1 MYEWKIKEFDK
12 DKINEIAH
20 NFNIPAILAKIFI
33 DRGITSTEEINKF
46 LNPQNQEH
54 QDPYLLKDME
64 KAVFR
69 IKQAKINNE
78 KITIYGD
85 YDVDGATSTSLL
97 YLLFQKLG
105 IECDY
110 YIPDREKEG
119 YGLSKSGIDSII
131 DEGSSLIITC
141 DCGIS
146 AISEIEYA
154 NSKGMDIIVTDH
166 HTVGDALPEAYAVI
180 NPKRKDSE
188 YPFPYLAGV
197 GVAYKLAEALSDD
210 FKLAQDSLEEL
221 LDLVAIGTSADI
233 VEMSGENRILVAEGL
248 EQIRNTTNPGIRELL
263 KITGLNDSQKISVS
277 DIVFR
282 ISPRLNAAGR
292 IASASLAVNLLTTK
306 SNVNAHQLATHL
318 EKLNSKRRSIEDK
331 TINDALIQLKSNY
344 NPDDAKIFLLY
355 KKNWHKGVLGI
366 VASKLIDKYKRPA
379 IMISVD
385 NDDVGVG
392 SARSIPGFDIYEVL
406 AQCESYLENFGGH
419 PRAAGLTVNKYNI
432 ESLKEHL
439 TEIAEENIT
448 ENMLTPTLEIDSVI
462 KFNEINQRTI
472 TILKKLSPFGPT
484 NMKPIFVAQNV
495 SVSGIPRIVGKN
507 HLKFRAMQNKIVI
520 SAIGWKLANLYEML
534 ISNRP
539 LNIAF
544 VIEENK
550 YNGMKE
556 IQLNI
561 KDIKYAD

>member
-1 MYEWKIKEFDK
+1 MYQWNIKEFNDRQVN
-12 DKINEIAH
+12 KISR
-20 NFNIPAILAKIFI
+20 NFNIPTVLAKIFI
-33 DRGITSTEEINKF
+33 DRGLTSTGSINEF
-46 LNPQNQEH
+46 LNPEK
-54 QDPYLLKDME
+54 QDRHNPFLLKGMK
-64 KAVFR
+64 KAVAR
-69 IKQAKINNE
+69 IKQAKMNNE
-78 KITIYGD
+78 KVTIYGD

-97 YLLFQKLG
+97 YLFFQKIG
-105 IECDY
+105 IEAEY

-119 YGLSKSGIDSII
+119 YGLSKTGIDSI
-131 DEGSSLIITC
+131 EEESSSLIITC

-146 AISEIEYA
+146 AIDEVDYA
-154 NSKGMDIIVTDH
+154 NQKNIDIIITDH
-166 HTVGDALPEAYAVI
+166 HTVGDNLPDAFTIV
-180 NPKRKDSE
+180 NPKQKDCD

-197 GVAYKLAEALSDD
+197 GVAFKLAEALAQD
-210 FKLAQDSLEEL
+210 FKVGQNFLTEI
-221 LDLVAIGTSADI
+221 LDLVAIGTAADI
-233 VEMSGENRILVAEGL
+233 VKMAGENRILVAEGL
-248 EQIRNTTNPGIRELL
+248 EQIKDTTNPGIKELL
-263 KITGLNDSQKISVS
+263 SITGLANSKHISVS

-282 ISPRLNAAGR
+282 VSPRLNAAGR

-331 TINDALIQLKSNY
+331 TINEALVQLNSNY
-344 NPDDAKIFLLY
+344 DTEDDKLFLLH
-355 KKNWHKGVLGI
+355 KKDWHKGVLGI

-385 NDDVGVG
+385 NNDVGVG

-406 AQCESYLENFGGH
+406 SKCARHLENFGGH
-419 PRAAGLTVNKYNI
+419 PRAAGLTVSDENI
-432 ESLKEHL
+432 ETLKSKL
-439 TEIAEENIT
+439 TEIADEQIT
-448 ENMLTPTLEIDSVI
+448 KKMLTPTLNIDSVI
-462 KFNEINQRTI
+462 KFNQINQRTI
-472 TILKKLSPFGPT
+472 SVLKKLAPFGPS
-484 NMKPIFVAQNV
+484 NMKPIFVAENV

-507 HLKFRAMQNKIVI
+507 HLKFRAIQNKIVI

-544 VIEENK
+544 VIEENR

>member
-1 MYEWKIKEFDK
+1 
-12 DKINEIAH
+12 
-20 NFNIPAILAKIFI
+20 
-33 DRGITSTEEINKF
+33 
-46 LNPQNQEH
+46 
-54 QDPYLLKDME
+54 
-64 KAVFR
+64 
-69 IKQAKINNE
+69 
-78 KITIYGD
+78 
-85 YDVDGATSTSLL
+85 VDGATSTSLL
-97 YLLFQKLG
+97 YLFFQKIG
-105 IECDY
+105 IETEY

-119 YGLSKSGIDSII
+119 YGLSRPGIDSIEE
-131 DEGSSLIITC
+131 EGSSLIITC

-146 AISEIEYA
+146 AIDEVDYA
-154 NSKGMDIIVTDH
+154 NKNNIDVIITDH
-166 HTVGDALPEAYAVI
+166 HTVGENLPDAFTIV
-180 NPKRKDSE
+180 NPKQKDCD

-197 GVAYKLAEALSDD
+197 GVAFKLAEALAQD
-210 FKLAQDSLEEL
+210 FKIGEIFLTEV
-221 LDLVAIGTSADI
+221 LDLVAIGTAADI
-233 VEMSGENRILVAEGL
+233 VKMAGENRILVAEGL
-248 EQIRNTTNPGIRELL
+248 EQIKDTTNPGIKELL
-263 KITGLNDSQKISVS
+263 SITGLANSKHISVS

-282 ISPRLNAAGR
+282 VSPRLNAAGR

-331 TINDALIQLKSNY
+331 TINEALVQLNSNY
-344 NPDDAKIFLLY
+344 DTEDDKLFLLH
-355 KKNWHKGVLGI
+355 KKDWHKGVLGI

-385 NDDVGVG
+385 NNNVGVG

-406 AQCESYLENFGGH
+406 SKCARHLENFGGH
-419 PRAAGLTVNKYNI
+419 PRAAGLTVSDDNI
-432 ESLKEHL
+432 EELKSKL
-439 TEIAEENIT
+439 TEIADEQIT
-448 ENMLTPTLEIDSVI
+448 DKMLTPTINIDSVI

-472 TILKKLSPFGPT
+472 SVLKKLSPFGPS
-484 NMKPIFVAQNV
+484 NMKPVFVAENV

-507 HLKFRAMQNKIVI
+507 HLKFRAIQNKIVI

-544 VIEENK
+544 VIEENR